1 MAVNNEFATE
11 VERLYKGEEVALHQ
25 LESQSIQIKELQHKL
40 STQSQDVTNNVQQ
53 EKSGLELQI
62 QQLKL
67 SLENVK
73 SEKQKL
79 ETTFSSREEVS

>member
-25 LESQSIQIKELQHKL
+25 LESQAKQIKELQHKV

-53 EKSGLELQI
+53 EKSSLELQI

-67 SLENVK
+67 CLENVK